1 MVPNVRV
8 VTIDSCCCCCATWSA
23 FACCPHVRRAAHLG
37 TTRVGP
43 PSMQAKD
50 ALVHPYFDDLD
61 KATID
66 LLESETVR
74 LREGMPPY

>member
-1 MVPNVRV
+1 MNQVGKWLR
-8 VTIDSCCCCCATWSA
+8 CCAICSG
-23 FACCPHVRRAAHLG
+23 FACCPYVRKAATFGHDSCD
-37 TTRVGP
+37 P

-66 LLESETVR
+66 LLESETIR
-74 LREGMPPY
+74 LRDGTPPY

>member
-1 MVPNVRV
+1 MRHSP
-8 VTIDSCCCCCATWSA
+8 
-23 FACCPHVRRAAHLG
+23 
-37 TTRVGP
+37 
-43 PSMQAKD
+43 MQAKD

-74 LREGMPPY
+74 LREGTPPY

>member
-1 MVPNVRV
+1 V
-8 VTIDSCCCCCATWSA
+8 
-23 FACCPHVRRAAHLG
+23 HLF
-37 TTRVGP
+37 
-43 PSMQAKD
+43 SMQAKD

>member
-1 MVPNVRV
+1 VWPY
-8 VTIDSCCCCCATWSA
+8 VT
-23 FACCPHVRRAAHLG
+23 
-37 TTRVGP
+37 
-43 PSMQAKD
+43 QAKD

-66 LLESETVR
+66 LLESETVQ